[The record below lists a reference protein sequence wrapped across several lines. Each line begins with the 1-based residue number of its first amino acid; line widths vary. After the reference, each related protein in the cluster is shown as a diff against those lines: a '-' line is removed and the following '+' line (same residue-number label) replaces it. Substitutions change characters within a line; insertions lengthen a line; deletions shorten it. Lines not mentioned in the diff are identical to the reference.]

1 MSILEAAKGLEERL
15 VRLRHALHQ
24 EPEPGLHNP
33 RTQEKILGFLSGLPL
48 EITTGTACTSV
59 TAVLRGTKPD
69 ADEPKEGTDKPVVL
83 LRADTDALP
92 VHELSGVC
100 YASRVDGTMH
110 ACGHDLHTA
119 MLCGAAVLL
128 AERRHLFSGSVVFM
142 FQPGEEGHDGAEVM
156 IREGVLEAA
165 GRMADAAFGLHVLS
179 ATYPCGQFL
188 SRPGPMFAAGDV
200 LSVTVRGAGGHGSV
214 PQEARDPVAA
224 MAEMISA
231 LQIAITRSFDV
242 ADPVVLTVGKVVAG
256 TRPNIIPETATF
268 EGTVRTFTTEQR
280 ARAEEVVRRVIRGV
294 AATHDVEATV
304 GYEPKFP
311 PTINDPHEAA
321 LVKTMIVD
329 LFGEDRHVEMR
340 HPLAGSDDFS
350 KVIGVVP
357 GVYVLLS
364 AADPTSD
371 PADQAFNHS
380 PQAVFTDDVL
390 TDGAALHAQFAL
402 SRLAELSHSE
412 ELAEL
417 SRAEE

>member
-59 TAVLRGTKPD
+59 TAVLRGTKAD

-92 VHELSGVC
+92 VHELSGVG

-188 SRPGPMFAAGDV
+188 SCH
-200 LSVTVRGAGGHGSV
+200 LRG
-214 PQEARDPVAA
+214 EARRYW
-224 MAEMISA
+224 
-231 LQIAITRSFDV
+231 QFWG
-242 ADPVVLTVGKVVAG
+242 GKA
-256 TRPNIIPETATF
+256 
-268 EGTVRTFTTEQR
+268 
-280 ARAEEVVRRVIRGV
+280 
-294 AATHDVEATV
+294 
-304 GYEPKFP
+304 
-311 PTINDPHEAA
+311 
-321 LVKTMIVD
+321 
-329 LFGEDRHVEMR
+329 
-340 HPLAGSDDFS
+340 
-350 KVIGVVP
+350 
-357 GVYVLLS
+357 
-364 AADPTSD
+364 
-371 PADQAFNHS
+371 
-380 PQAVFTDDVL
+380 
-390 TDGAALHAQFAL
+390 
-402 SRLAELSHSE
+402 
-412 ELAEL
+412 
-417 SRAEE
+417 